1 MNYVDKYQL
10 FFLHP
15 IHLQCLNELLFYHL
29 KQDDLRKED
38 FSTMDAQLLYKMIKS
53 KTEYPLH
60 KAIKVE
66 REDVVFL
73 YLIEMDAQVRSG
85 IAVPLSSINA

>member
-1 MNYVDKYQL
+1 MFNIC
-10 FFLHP
+10 FLYP
-15 IHLQCLNELLFYHL
+15 L

-73 YLIEMDAQVRSG
+73 YLIEMDAQVKSQH
-85 IAVPLSSINA
+85 

>member
-1 MNYVDKYQL
+1 MSA
-10 FFLHP
+10 P
-15 IHLQCLNELLFYHL
+15 
-29 KQDDLRKED
+29 
-38 FSTMDAQLLYKMIKS
+38 LLYKMIKS

-73 YLIEMDAQVRSG
+73 YLIEMDAQVSSTQISLIFFCKLQCNLQGRLNLSHYARSRFG
-85 IAVPLSSINA
+85 VWSFMLFPLVFSSLPS

>member
-1 MNYVDKYQL
+1 M
-10 FFLHP
+10 
-15 IHLQCLNELLFYHL
+15 
-29 KQDDLRKED
+29 
-38 FSTMDAQLLYKMIKS
+38 SAQLLYKMIKS

-73 YLIEMDAQVRSG
+73 YLIEMDAQV
-85 IAVPLSSINA
+85 SSPHKLPMKCLFSDFVTV

>member
-1 MNYVDKYQL
+1 MG
-10 FFLHP
+10 
-15 IHLQCLNELLFYHL
+15 
-29 KQDDLRKED
+29 
-38 FSTMDAQLLYKMIKS
+38 AQLLYKMIKS

-73 YLIEMDAQVRSG
+73 YLIEMDSQVLYLFPDLYFICFS
-85 IAVPLSSINA
+85 L

>member
-1 MNYVDKYQL
+1 M
-10 FFLHP
+10 
-15 IHLQCLNELLFYHL
+15 
-29 KQDDLRKED
+29 
-38 FSTMDAQLLYKMIKS
+38 SAQLLYKMIKS

-73 YLIEMDAQVRSG
+73 YLIEMDSQVCAPRK
-85 IAVPLSSINA
+85 LFINYLLKFFCLLPCKEVFCFIWFSAPW

>member
-1 MNYVDKYQL
+1 M
-10 FFLHP
+10 
-15 IHLQCLNELLFYHL
+15 
-29 KQDDLRKED
+29 
-38 FSTMDAQLLYKMIKS
+38 SAQLLYKMIKS

-73 YLIEMDAQVRSG
+73 YLIEMDAQVSSPHT
-85 IAVPLSSINA
+85 VPTKCFLV

>member
-1 MNYVDKYQL
+1 MCIHAEGRINIY
-10 FFLHP
+10 FLYP
-15 IHLQCLNELLFYHL
+15 L
-29 KQDDLRKED
+29 KQDDLRKDD

-73 YLIEMDAQVRSG
+73 YLIEMDAQVKSLHW
-85 IAVPLSSINA
+85 ILYTMK

>member
-1 MNYVDKYQL
+1 M
-10 FFLHP
+10 
-15 IHLQCLNELLFYHL
+15 
-29 KQDDLRKED
+29 
-38 FSTMDAQLLYKMIKS
+38 SAQLLYKMIKS

-73 YLIEMDAQVRSG
+73 YLIEMDSQVSARRGTNRFPRIPTESTQT
-85 IAVPLSSINA
+85 NMHM

>member
-1 MNYVDKYQL
+1 M
-10 FFLHP
+10 
-15 IHLQCLNELLFYHL
+15 
-29 KQDDLRKED
+29 
-38 FSTMDAQLLYKMIKS
+38 SAQLLYKMIKS

-73 YLIEMDAQVRSG
+73 YLIEMDSQVSFPQ
-85 IAVPLSSINA
+85 IPFITCSLTNVFVFVTV

>member
-1 MNYVDKYQL
+1 
-10 FFLHP
+10 
-15 IHLQCLNELLFYHL
+15 
-29 KQDDLRKED
+29 
-38 FSTMDAQLLYKMIKS
+38 MDAQLLYKMIKS

-73 YLIEMDAQVRSG
+73 YLIEMDAQVKSQHWILEIIMQNG
-85 IAVPLSSINA
+85 SIYYLYLYFIVNILSWI

>member
-1 MNYVDKYQL
+1 MNRCLKVSYFL
-10 FFLHP
+10 FLYP
-15 IHLQCLNELLFYHL
+15 L

-53 KTEYPLH
+53 KTEFPLH

-73 YLIEMDAQVRSG
+73 YLIEMDAQVKSQH
-85 IAVPLSSINA
+85 